1 MFVRPLYFSLA
12 CLVMIPFYISG
23 IVRQNPHLGSYL
35 KSAATV
41 VSAFIFGA
49 TGGGIVVSGNFLLY
63 SR

>member
-1 MFVRPLYFSLA
+1 
-12 CLVMIPFYISG
+12 MIPFYISG